1 MVIYMW
7 HSLLASLHGLLSMC
21 LCVPDIKRA
30 KIHTEEFPQND
41 AAKQKMYQVMT
52 EMIILNHL

>member
-1 MVIYMW
+1 MW

-30 KIHTEEFPQND
+30 KIHKEEFPQND